1 MRAGLAGRPRA
12 KSKTYTYQDETAPA
26 FDKASNF
33 ISQTDSGLADVA
45 LALGER
51 STRRSDGRR

>member
-33 ISQTDSGLADVA
+33 ISQTDPGLADVA
-45 LALGER
+45 LAA
-51 STRRSDGRR
+51 STR